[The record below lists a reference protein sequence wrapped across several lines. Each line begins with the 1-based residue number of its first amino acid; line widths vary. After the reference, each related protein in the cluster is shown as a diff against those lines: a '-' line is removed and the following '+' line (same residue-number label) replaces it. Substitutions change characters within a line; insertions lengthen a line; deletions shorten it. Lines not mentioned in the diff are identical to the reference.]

1 MQHQDGH
8 SHLIAATIPNCI
20 SYDPTYAY
28 ELAVIVQDG
37 LDKMYQQQK
46 NCFYYITVMNEN
58 YPHPE
63 IPVGVEEGIINGIY
77 PLKKSK
83 SKVKKR
89 VQLMG
94 CGTIL
99 REVEAAA
106 QLLQD
111 EWGVAADIW
120 SVTSVNQLRR
130 EGLACQRWNLLNP
143 EAEPK
148 VPYLTQQLEGAVGPV
163 IAASD
168 YMKAYFD
175 QLRPFI
181 SSAFRV
187 LGADGFGRSD
197 TRDKLRHFFEV
208 NRYFVVVAALS
219 ALVEQGSVKPAT
231 VATALKKYGISA
243 DKLDPSLI

>member
-1 MQHQDGH
+1 MVVSLWRDGM
-8 SHLIAATIPNCI
+8 
-20 SYDPTYAY
+20 
-28 ELAVIVQDG
+28 E
-37 LDKMYQQQK
+37 
-46 NCFYYITVMNEN
+46 
-58 YPHPE
+58 
-63 IPVGVEEGIINGIY
+63 VGCRQFSRN
-77 PLKKSK
+77 
-83 SKVKKR
+83 
-89 VQLMG
+89 
-94 CGTIL
+94 
-99 REVEAAA
+99 
-106 QLLQD
+106 
-111 EWGVAADIW
+111 
-120 SVTSVNQLRR
+120 RR
-130 EGLACQRWNLLNP
+130 RLACQRWNLLNP

-148 VPYLTQQLEGAVGPV
+148 VPYLTQQLEGTVGPV

-168 YMKAYFD
+168 YMKTYFD

-181 SSAFRV
+181 PSAFRV